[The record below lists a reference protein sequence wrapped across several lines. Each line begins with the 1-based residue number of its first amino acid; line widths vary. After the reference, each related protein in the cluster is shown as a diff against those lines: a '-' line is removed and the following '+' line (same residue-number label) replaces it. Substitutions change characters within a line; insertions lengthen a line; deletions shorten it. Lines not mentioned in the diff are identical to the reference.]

1 MRQNRTTYSMYWQT
15 KNTACATNSY
25 QIICRERSV
34 LGLLSSAVRME
45 QTGWISPVR
54 MKQTGWISPV
64 RMKQT
69 GWISPVRMKQ
79 TGWISRTGDGCRRLG
94 KTKLLPDEGDD
105 DINGCLHHLNVR
117 FYDDAPLSLMGHF
130 QLASQLVIG
139 AKRPDNSTGSTLDDH
154 SFISKCTFKALL
166 LCKPFL
172 KPNLKIT
179 HKYKTTHI
187 HKDAIFEELVPS
199 ILPV

>member
-1 MRQNRTTYSMYWQT
+1 MYWQT

-54 MKQTGWISPV
+54 ME
-64 RMKQT
+64 QT

-105 DINGCLHHLNVR
+105 DINGFLHHLNVR

-139 AKRPDNSTGSTLDDH
+139 AKRPDNSTGSTQDDQ